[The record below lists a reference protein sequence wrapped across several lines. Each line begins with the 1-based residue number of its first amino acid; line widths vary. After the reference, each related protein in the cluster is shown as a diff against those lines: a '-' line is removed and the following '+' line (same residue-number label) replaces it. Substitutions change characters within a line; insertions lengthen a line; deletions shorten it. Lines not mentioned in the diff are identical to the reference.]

1 MNILH
6 GNCDFDKGGKKKECL
21 FKYVVPAAHQLHS
34 KAHSLFITK
43 EDRSLGP
50 VEQRLIHFRE
60 ACRSRAAVFLCARL
74 RLSFHNSL
82 SSHLSVLITF
92 SQLRNY
98 YRIVMQSRNVRYVKI
113 RLRTGIIKP

>member
-6 GNCDFDKGGKKKECL
+6 GNCDFDKGRGKKECL

-50 VEQRLIHFRE
+50 VEQRLIHFRD
-60 ACRSRAAVFLCARL
+60 ASVFLCARL
-74 RLSFHNSL
+74 RLSSHNSL

-92 SQLRNY
+92 PQLHNY
-98 YRIVMQSRNVRYVKI
+98 YKTVMQSRNIRYVKI
-113 RLRTGIIKP
+113 LLRTGIVKS